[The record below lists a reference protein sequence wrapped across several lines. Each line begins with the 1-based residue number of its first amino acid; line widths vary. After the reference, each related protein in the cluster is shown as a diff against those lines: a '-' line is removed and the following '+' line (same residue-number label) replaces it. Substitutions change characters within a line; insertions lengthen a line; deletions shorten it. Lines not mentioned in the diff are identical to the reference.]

1 MLKENLTI
9 IGTAHVSNESV
20 EEVKNAIY
28 EIQPDVVG
36 VELDFKRYQRLKNE
50 MNGIET
56 DDTISMKK
64 IIKENKVGIFLA
76 STILGYIQNKIGK
89 DVDDT

>member
-64 IIKENKVGIFLA
+64 IIKDIPVIVEISISNNWCK
-76 STILGYIQNKIGK
+76 
-89 DVDDT
+89 

>member
-36 VELDFKRYQRLKNE
+36 VELDFNKLSE
-50 MNGIET
+50 MNENTNI
-56 DDTISMKK
+56 KK
-64 IIKENKVGIFLA
+64 I
-76 STILGYIQNKIGK
+76 
-89 DVDDT
+89 